1 MIALLL
7 SPDDTRRQHR
17 PPVIRSAPKYTGPER
32 RKRPRWRPRP
42 WRGLANLL
50 FISAIGYGLA
60 VMWLIGRE
68 TQLVFQA
75 GSTLATG
82 RPTFPYEQV
91 DVPRSD
97 GVRQFAW
104 VIRGGDSDAG
114 PWALYLHGNASSI
127 ASQVNIAHYRV
138 LRNAGLNIMAPEYR
152 GFGGM
157 AGSPTENGLRA
168 DASAAY
174 DYLRVTRRVPPQAI
188 VIYGWSLGAA
198 VAVDMASREP
208 PAALVLEGAPASL
221 VDLTGRRYPF
231 FPLRLFM
238 RSPFDS
244 IRKIGSIPAPILF
257 LHSED
262 DEIIPIDEGRR
273 LHQAARG
280 AKMFVELRGG
290 HMGAIDRS
298 AELLEQAVRTFLA
311 TYGPGRR
318 TLEGRER
325 M

>member
-1 MIALLL
+1 
-7 SPDDTRRQHR
+7 
-17 PPVIRSAPKYTGPER
+17 VISRAPKYTGPER
-32 RKRPRWRPRP
+32 RQRPRWRPRP

-82 RPTFPYEQV
+82 RPPFPYEQV
-91 DVPRSD
+91 EVPRPD
-97 GVRQFAW
+97 GIQQFAW
-104 VIRGGDSDAG
+104 VMRGGDSDAG
-114 PWALYLHGNASSI
+114 PWVLYLHGNASSV
-127 ASQVNIAHYRV
+127 ASQVNIAHYRA
-138 LRNAGLNIMAPEYR
+138 LRNAGLNVMAPEYG

-157 AGSPTENGLRA
+157 AGSPTE
-168 DASAAY
+168 SAAY
-174 DYLRVTRRVPPQAI
+174 DYLRNTRRVPPQAI

-198 VAVDMASREP
+198 VAVDMASRVP
-208 PAALVLEGAPASL
+208 PAALILEGAPASL

-231 FPLRLFM
+231 FPLRLFI

-244 IRKIGSIPAPILF
+244 IRKIGTIPAPILF

-262 DEIIPIDEGRR
+262 DEIIPIEEGRR
-273 LHQAARG
+273 LHRAARG
-280 AKMFVELRGG
+280 ATMFVELRGG
-290 HMGAIDRS
+290 HMTAIDRS
-298 AELLEQAVRTFLA
+298 AALLEQAIRTFLA
-311 TYGPGRR
+311 TYGPGLRR
-318 TLEGRER
+318 PEGREQ